1 MTKHKYEI
9 IRVQKQNP
17 ITKSKTNQPN
27 KRRAQPPRLGNKY
40 KRK

>member
-27 KRRAQPPRLGNKY
+27 KRRAQPRLGNKS